1 MIRRKTYFKQSGG
14 EDEQPNRAGLAPGSK
29 VVVEVARVLRPDN
42 VRHLGDHV
50 EVELAQPSLGSY
62 PYGVARVERV
72 QRIFVGSHSSH
83 LRPKDV
89 YKADVGLAKQVVL
102 ST

>member
-50 EVELAQPSLGSY
+50 EVELGR
-62 PYGVARVERV
+62 VETVERV

-89 YKADVGLAKQVVL
+89 YKADVGLAKQVGL